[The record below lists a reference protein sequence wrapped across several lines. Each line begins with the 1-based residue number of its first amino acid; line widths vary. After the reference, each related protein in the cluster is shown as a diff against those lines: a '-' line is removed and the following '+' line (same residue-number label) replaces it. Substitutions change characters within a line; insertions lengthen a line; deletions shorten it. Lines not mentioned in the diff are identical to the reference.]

1 MKAHQKNLDYYI
13 KKFQSLRQG
22 VTKFGPAP
30 HKAVLLL
37 SVIRAIESGYIN
49 SNYISVSPMLV
60 SLFKTTWNNLVES
73 QHVPTFALPFF
84 HLKSEG
90 FWHLHVNP
98 GFENWLKATKSL
110 SSFNQLRIAVS
121 HASLDGELF
130 LFLNSPK
137 SRNMLKQVLL
147 ETYFSD
153 CRNNWDVVS
162 TGESYFDNVSQL
174 IVREEPAEYAANMK
188 RLESTLDKEEFSE
201 EVFIRSGAFKREISR
216 VYNNTCCISGLR
228 IDATTEVSMIDACHI
243 IPFSKS
249 HDDTISNGLSLCPT
263 LHRAFDRHLISV
275 DDDYRVIIAKSFIE
289 RCDSPY
295 SIKQFEGKHIQL
307 PLENSLYPSLGNLQ
321 EHRKKTLYIMK

>member
-1 MKAHQKNLDYYI
+1 MNPQQKSLDYYI
-13 KKFQSLRQG
+13 KKFKSLRQG
-22 VTKFGPAP
+22 GTKFGPAP

-49 SNYISVSPMLV
+49 NNFISVSPVLV

-90 FWHLHVNP
+90 FWFLHVNP
-98 GFENWLKATKSL
+98 GFENWLKVTKSL
-110 SSFNQLRIAVS
+110 SSFNQLRIAVN

-130 LFLNSPK
+130 LLLNSPK
-137 SRNMLKQVLL
+137 SRNVLKQVLL
-147 ETYFSD
+147 ETYFNN
-153 CRNNWDVVS
+153 CRNTWDMVS

-174 IVREEPAEYAANMK
+174 IIREDPSEYVANIK
-188 RLESTLDKEEFSE
+188 RLESTLDKEEFTE

-216 VYNNTCCISGLR
+216 IYNNTCCISGLR

-243 IPFSKS
+243 VPFAES
-249 HDDTISNGLSLCPT
+249 HDDTISNGLALCPT
-263 LHRAFDRHLISV
+263 LHRAFDRHLISI
-275 DDDYRVIIAKSFIE
+275 DDDYRVVIAKSFIE

-307 PLENSLYPSLGNLQ
+307 PSTSNLYPSLSNLYK
-321 EHRKKTLYIMK
+321 HRNLVL